1 MGFSSYF
8 RRTSAPASGVLEAV
22 DLAESVQLVDDEP
35 QAPIALAPVHGF
47 EDRNTHPGGN
57 RRWQGGNLS
66 CRDRPVFRS
75 NSENYENFPGSVR
88 TNPCSFLLRP
98 PKTVKSTLTHNLKQ
112 EHAALAT
119 VHYPDASR

>member
-47 EDRNTHPGGN
+47 EDRNTHPGGTVAG
-57 RRWQGGNLS
+57 RAAISPAVIALFFVQIQKTTRT
-66 CRDRPVFRS
+66 
-75 NSENYENFPGSVR
+75 FPGPFGL
-88 TNPCSFLLRP
+88 TPAPFCSGLQKP
-98 PKTVKSTLTHNLKQ
+98 
-112 EHAALAT
+112 
-119 VHYPDASR
+119 